1 MDFALTEEQRS
12 RRMEQRA
19 WLREILPPGWRG
31 SGSTLSDED
40 WEFARHYN
48 RALGAKGWMAPGW
61 PAEHGGMGLGS
72 LNQLLWDEEMSYHY
86 VPIGNRFQGVNHIGP
101 LIIHAG
107 TEIQRREHL
116 PPIIHGEITWGQ
128 GYSEPGSGSD
138 LASLQTR
145 ADRDGDDYVLNGSKI
160 WSSNAHLAEWMFVL
174 CRTDQ
179 ESPKH
184 RGISL
189 LLVPLDTPGITI
201 SPIPNIAGD
210 ADFNQVF
217 FENARVPRT
226 ALLGEE
232 NRGWYL
238 AVQLLDDERASSG
251 DTGGLKRQL
260 DDLRPFLAAHPQQAI
275 IGHRYAEL
283 QVELAAARWLGLRA
297 AWCADAG
304 IPFSN
309 ESSATKLMSSEL
321 AQRIS
326 NFALEVL
333 GLPGTLR
340 ENSHRATSDGL
351 AAKRHLWSIM
361 ETIGGGTSEVQRSII
376 ATRGLRLPRS

>member
-1 MDFALTEEQRS
+1 MDFALTPEQTERREEQRS
-12 RRMEQRA
+12 
-19 WLREILPPGWRG
+19 WLRQTLPPGWRG

-40 WEFARHYN
+40 WEFAQQYN

-61 PAEHGGMGLGS
+61 PKEHGGMGLGS

-101 LIIHAG
+101 LIIHTG
-107 TEIQRREHL
+107 TPEQQAQHL
-116 PPIIHGEITWGQ
+116 PPIIRGEITWGQ

-174 CRTDQ
+174 SRTDQ

-189 LLVPLDTPGITI
+189 LLVPMDTPGITVR
-201 SPIPNIAGD
+201 PIENIAGD

-260 DDLRPFLAAHPQQAI
+260 DDLRPFLRGHPQRAI
-275 IGHRYAEL
+275 VAHRYAAL
-283 QVELAAARWLGLRA
+283 QTELAAARWLGLRA
-297 AWCADAG
+297 AWCADQG
-304 IPFSN
+304 MPFSN

-326 NFALEVL
+326 NFAIEAL
-333 GLPGTLR
+333 GLPGALR
-340 ENSHRATSDGL
+340 EASYGAVSDGL

-376 ATRGLRLPRS
+376 ATRGLGLPRA